1 LFESGFT
8 GFRGLT
14 ITTLVS
20 EEGYYEMVLS
30 FQGFSP
36 MRNASAK
43 RRLKSN
49 HFSNNLP
56 DQNEYVFYNPK
67 NPVNPDSRQDAINIV

>member
-1 LFESGFT
+1 MRRATTNESIFVRNYARSSQLFESGFT

-14 ITTLVS
+14 ITSLVGL
-20 EEGYYEMVLS
+20 EGYYELVLS
-30 FQGFSP
+30 YQGFSP

-49 HFSNNLP
+49 HFSNNP
-56 DQNEYVFYNPK
+56 Y
-67 NPVNPDSRQDAINIV
+67 A

>member
-1 LFESGFT
+1 MSAKILRSPTRRATTIVSIFVGNYARSSQLFESRFT

-20 EEGYYEMVLS
+20 EEGYYEMLLS

-36 MRNASAK
+36 MRYASAK
-43 RRLKSN
+43 RRIKR
-49 HFSNNLP
+49 
-56 DQNEYVFYNPK
+56 NP
-67 NPVNPDSRQDAINIV
+67 R